1 MTNPAG
7 AAVAVPSSTARSSAA
22 HSVFIAV
29 LFLAAF
35 ALACSGL
42 RRYLPFPEVPVVRD
56 KLAHLARQGGD
67 YDVLFIGSS
76 RVQFQV
82 MPSIFDRV
90 AGEAGVRVK
99 SFNAGVAGMGSPE
112 DAYLLEQILKR
123 PHGRLRWVFVEL
135 SRLGTGLDR
144 EATVRFTYWHDAA
157 RLRLIAR
164 RLWGQASE
172 AQARLEQSHSA
183 TLGARYT
190 IWSEMTGKLAGHARH
205 WLTRAIN
212 LGDGTQLLD
221 AWFRASSRRHDAGR
235 NLGDNGDGWVTA
247 GRDHQQMTAEAQA
260 KYAQSYAE
268 RLAKPA
274 GKERGDEVSQAALE
288 EMLATITRA
297 GAVPMLVIPPTTFE
311 QNFFPSEQREQQLTI
326 LDFSDVR
333 QNAELFA
340 PERRIDVDHVNTAGA
355 ELYSAALARR
365 FVGLVKQKTGNP

>member
-1 MTNPAG
+1 M
-7 AAVAVPSSTARSSAA
+7 
-22 HSVFIAV
+22 
-29 LFLAAF
+29 
-35 ALACSGL
+35 
-42 RRYLPFPEVPVVRD
+42 VRE
-56 KLAHLARQGGD
+56 KHAHLSAHGDD
-67 YDVLFIGSS
+67 YDVLFLGSS

-112 DAYLLEQILKR
+112 DAYLLEQILQQ

-157 RLRLIAR
+157 RLRLIGR
-164 RLWGQASE
+164 RLWGQAAE
-172 AQARLEQSHSA
+172 AQTRLERSA
-183 TLGARYT
+183 SPTFAARYA
-190 IWSEMTGKLAGHARH
+190 IWSEMAGQLAGHTRH
-205 WLTRAIN
+205 WLMRAVHLGAGTRLLEAWLRGN
-212 LGDGTQLLD
+212 NQRRDPARHLGE
-221 AWFRASSRRHDAGR
+221 H
-235 NLGDNGDGWVTA
+235 GDGWVTA
-247 GRDHQQMTAEAQA
+247 GRDRQQMTAEARA
-260 KYAQSYAE
+260 KYERSHAE

-288 EMLATITRA
+288 ELLARITEA
-297 GAVPMLVIPPTTFE
+297 GAVPVLVIPPTTFDL
-311 QNFFPSEQREQQLTI
+311 NFFPTEQREKELTI

-355 ELYSAALARR
+355 EVYTAALARR
-365 FVGLVKQKTGNP
+365 FAELAKQKAGSK

>member
-1 MTNPAG
+1 M
-7 AAVAVPSSTARSSAA
+7 
-22 HSVFIAV
+22 
-29 LFLAAF
+29 
-35 ALACSGL
+35 
-42 RRYLPFPEVPVVRD
+42 VRE
-56 KLAHLARQGGD
+56 KLLQLARKGGE

-90 AGEAGVRVK
+90 AGDAGVRVK

-112 DAYLLEQILKR
+112 DAYLLEQILRR

-144 EATVRFTYWHDAA
+144 EATVRFTYWHDAT
-157 RLRLIAR
+157 RLRQIAR

-172 AQARLEQSHSA
+172 AQTGLERSHCA
-183 TLGARYT
+183 TLGARYA

-205 WLTRAIN
+205 WLARATN
-212 LGDGTQLLD
+212 LGVGTQLLD
-221 AWFRASSRRHDAGR
+221 AWFRSRSRSRDAGR
-235 NLGDNGDGWVTA
+235 NLGDSGDGWVTA
-247 GRDHQQMTAEAQA
+247 GRDRQQMMVEAQA

-274 GKERGDEVSQAALE
+274 GKERGDDVSQAALE

-297 GAVPMLVIPPTTFE
+297 GATPVLVIPPTTFA
-311 QNFFPSEQREQQLTI
+311 QNFYPSEKRERELTI

-333 QNAELFA
+333 QNAELFL
-340 PERRIDVDHVNTAGA
+340 PEHRIDVDHVNTAGA
-355 ELYSAALARR
+355 ELFSAALARR
-365 FVGLVKQKTGNP
+365 FVELVKQRTGTP